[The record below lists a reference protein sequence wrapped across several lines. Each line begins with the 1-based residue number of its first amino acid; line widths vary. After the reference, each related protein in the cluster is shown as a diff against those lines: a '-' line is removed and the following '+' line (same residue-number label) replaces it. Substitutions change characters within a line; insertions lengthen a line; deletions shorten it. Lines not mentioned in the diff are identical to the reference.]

1 MLGGGGGGNDRD
13 WRNASPITG
22 DDFRNWSDRLRD
34 VEELVTDPDLRWEAT
49 RIRQTARQLRT
60 DWQRTSQPPRW
71 SDVEDLVATPLRDL
85 QRKVSQELLRRA
97 AEQTDIVPVD
107 RDPVPT
113 QYRDLVREYYERLG
127 KGK

>member
-1 MLGGGGGGNDRD
+1 
-13 WRNASPITG
+13 
-22 DDFRNWSDRLRD
+22 
-34 VEELVTDPDLRWEAT
+34 
-49 RIRQTARQLRT
+49 
-60 DWQRTSQPPRW
+60 
-71 SDVEDLVATPLRDL
+71 VEDLVATPLRDL